1 MYQINEEAY
10 YGLEQLKNKV
20 GFIRRI
26 NDVGVKSNQHAIVT
40 SEQIS
45 TIFNEMETQLD
56 EILKGIET
64 NPQKSLIQ
72 SSE

>member
-1 MYQINEEAY
+1 MYQLNEDSY
-10 YGLEQLKNKV
+10 YILQQLKNKV

-26 NDVGVKSNQHAIVT
+26 NDAGVKSTQHAIVT

-45 TIFNEMETQLD
+45 TIFNEMEIQLD
-56 EILKGIET
+56 EVLNDIELK
-64 NPQKSLIQ
+64 PQNTLPE

>member
-1 MYQINEEAY
+1 MYQINEEAFY
-10 YGLEQLKNKV
+10 ILEQLKNKV

-26 NDVGVKSNQHAIVT
+26 NDAGVQTASHAIVT

-45 TIFNEMETQLD
+45 TIFNEMEIQLD
-56 EILKGIET
+56 EILKGIEL
-64 NPQKSLIQ
+64 NPQRPLTE